1 MKKTVYLNDF
11 INEFH
16 AIRPD
21 NFSDE
26 GLKALFSFFEEFE
39 DDIEL
44 DVIAIC
50 CDYSE
55 ASMQEIIDSFNIDID
70 YERNI
75 YMQVM
80 DFLDKNTCVIGDTS
94 FGTIVFQN
102 F

>member
-1 MKKTVYLNDF
+1 MKKTINLNDF

-26 GLKALFSFFEEFE
+26 GLKGLFSFFEEFE

-55 ASMQEIIDSFNIDID
+55 ASIHEIIDSFNIDID

>member
-1 MKKTVYLNDF
+1 MIKTINLNDF
-11 INEFH
+11 RNEFQ

-21 NFSDE
+21 NFSYE
-26 GLKALFSFFEEFE
+26 GLETLFSFFEEFE

-50 CDYSE
+50 CAYSE
-55 ASMQEIIDSFNIDID
+55 QTIPEIIESYDIDVD

-80 DFLDKNTCVIGDTS
+80 DFLEKHTCVIGDTS